1 MNSLSD
7 SFVVAFGL
15 ITSLDAALVEIVAR
29 SLTVSL
35 WATLLAFVIGAG
47 AGSLL
52 AIASFRFK
60 PLAIVLLNTYVAI
73 PAVVVGLIVYILLS
87 RSGPLGA
94 FGWLFSVKAM
104 VLAQTILVIPLAA
117 TMTRQIIGDAH
128 QQLGER
134 LRSLG
139 AGQVTTAALLLINER
154 HALMTVLVTCFG
166 RAISEV
172 GTVMMV
178 GGNIEGFTRV
188 MTTTI
193 ALETSKGDLPLAIG
207 LGVVLLTVVL
217 LLNGLLS
224 ALRSLQA
231 AEPKA
236 SW

>member
-7 SFVVAFGL
+7 SFLVAFGL
-15 ITSLDAALVEIVAR
+15 ITNLDAGLVEIVVR
-29 SLTVSL
+29 SLSVSL
-35 WATLLAFVIGAG
+35 WATLLAFVIGAA

-87 RSGPLGA
+87 RSGPLGSL
-94 FGWLFSVKAM
+94 GWLFSLKAM

-128 QQLGER
+128 QQLGDR
-134 LRSLG
+134 LQSLG
-139 AGQVTTAALLLINER
+139 ANRLMTALLLLINER

-188 MTTTI
+188 MTTAI

-207 LGVVLLTVVL
+207 LGVVLLAVVL

-224 ALRSLQA
+224 ALRSLQP

-236 SW
+236 S

>member
-7 SFVVAFGL
+7 SFASAFGL
-15 ITSLDAALVEIVAR
+15 ITSLDAGLVEIVGR
-29 SLTVSL
+29 SLLVSL
-35 WATLLAFVIGAG
+35 WATLLAFVIGA
-47 AGSLL
+47 AMGSLL
-52 AIASFRFK
+52 AISSFRLK
-60 PLAIVLLNTYVAI
+60 PAAIVLLNTYVAI

-87 RSGPLGA
+87 RSGPLGSL
-94 FGWLFSVKAM
+94 GWLFSVKAM
-104 VLAQTILVIPLAA
+104 VMAQTVLVIPLAA

-139 AGQVTTAALLLINER
+139 AGPLTSASLLLINER
-154 HALMTVLVTCFG
+154 HALVTVLVTCFG

-188 MTTTI
+188 MTTAI

-207 LGVVLLTVVL
+207 LGVVLLSVVL
-217 LLNGLLS
+217 LLNALLS
-224 ALRSLQA
+224 MLRGLQPS
-231 AEPKA
+231 EPKA
-236 SW
+236 S

>member
-7 SFVVAFGL
+7 SFSVAFGL
-15 ITSLDAALVEIVAR
+15 IISLDAGLVAIVMR
-29 SLTVSL
+29 SLSVSL
-35 WATLLAFVIGAG
+35 WATLLAFVIGAA

-87 RSGPLGA
+87 RSGPLGSL
-94 FGWLFSVKAM
+94 GWLFSLKAM

-134 LRSLG
+134 LQSLG
-139 AGQVTTAALLLINER
+139 AGRLMTALLLLINER
-154 HALMTVLVTCFG
+154 NALITVLVTCFG

-188 MTTTI
+188 MTTAI

-207 LGVVLLTVVL
+207 LGVVLLAVVL

-224 ALRSLQA
+224 ALRSLQP

-236 SW
+236 S

>member
-15 ITSLDAALVEIVAR
+15 ITSLDAGLVEIVAR

-35 WATLLAFVIGAG
+35 WATLLAFVIGAS

-134 LRSLG
+134 LQSLG
-139 AGQVTTAALLLINER
+139 AARPTTALLLLINER

-188 MTTTI
+188 MTTAI

-207 LGVVLLTVVL
+207 LGVVLLAVVL

-224 ALRSLQA
+224 ALRSLQP

-236 SW
+236 S